1 MAKHT
6 QVEDTTTAEVSDRSQ
21 AISGPSSDL
30 SSSIWLDM
38 RSEKLGYLDAQ
49 PKRFSLSDSAA
60 AASSGNANDAPLSIR
75 TSVNTESANFN
86 SSLPNIDFFD
96 STATGGATEEMD
108 SEEAGA
114 SGDPMSGINSGDT
127 MGGTTSGDTMGA
139 DTSGDEHMG
148 GIAGATSGDTMGAD
162 TSEEPMVGATSG
174 GEIGGVTSI
183 ESRQSAA
190 ASGLYGN
197 PSRVQ

>member
-38 RSEKLGYLDAQ
+38 RNEKPGYLDAQ

-75 TSVNTESANFN
+75 TGVNTESANFN

-114 SGDPMSGINSGDT
+114 SGDPMSGIKSGDT

-148 GIAGATSGDTMGAD
+148 GIAGATSG
-162 TSEEPMVGATSG
+162 
-174 GEIGGVTSI
+174 GEMGGVTSI

>member
-6 QVEDTTTAEVSDRSQ
+6 QVDDTTKAEVSGRSQ

-38 RSEKLGYLDAQ
+38 RSEKPGYLDAQ

-60 AASSGNANDAPLSIR
+60 AASSGNANDAPLSMR
-75 TSVNTESANFN
+75 TGVNTESANFN

-96 STATGGATEEMD
+96 STATGGATEEMH

-127 MGGTTSGDTMGA
+127 MGT

-162 TSEEPMVGATSG
+162 TSEDPMVGATSG
-174 GEIGGVTSI
+174 GEMGGVTSI
-183 ESRQSAA
+183 ESSQSTA